1 MSLVACPNLF
11 LYIFLPSACLRRLT
25 YRKSFIDVEE
35 SGDAPGRSDGRRGS
49 GSRVRSVPER
59 RSFTLGGDELDAREK
74 EMAGCFNGDL
84 KYDKKYDI
92 V

>member
-1 MSLVACPNLF
+1 MFSLHFPTRSL
-11 LYIFLPSACLRRLT
+11 LPKELT

-35 SGDAPGRSDGRRGS
+35 SGDAAGRGDGRRGS

-74 EMAGCFNGDL
+74 EMSPRGTRGAL
-84 KYDKKYDI
+84 MEI
-92 V
+92 